1 MTPLRCPHCIAELQ
15 MQPDAGPARC
25 SECGGA
31 FCGTATLKQLIHQ
44 ARQTLSTE
52 LYQRP
57 KVPFGAPVK
66 YVRCPAC
73 DQLMDRHNFG
83 VSSGVIVD
91 VCTRDGV
98 WFDNGELPKVLHFCA
113 SEQFPNLEQLNQL
126 LRRGE
131 KGAKVIPLNFP
142 DTSEKPID
150 QMSPRELALDVLSFL
165 RLLVP

>member
-1 MTPLRCPHCIAELQ
+1 MIPLRCPLCVAELQ
-15 MQPDAGPARC
+15 TQPEPLLSTC
-25 SECGGA
+25 PECGGA
-31 FCGTATLKQLIHQ
+31 FCGTATLKQLIQQ

-83 VSSGVIVD
+83 VTSGVIVD
-91 VCTRDGV
+91 VCPQDGV
-98 WFDNGELPKVLHFCA
+98 WFDNGELLKVLHFCA
-113 SEQFPNLEQLNQL
+113 SERFPDLEQLNQL
-126 LRRGE
+126 LRPGE
-131 KGAKVIPLNFP
+131 RGAKVIPLNFP

-165 RLLVP
+165 RLLIP